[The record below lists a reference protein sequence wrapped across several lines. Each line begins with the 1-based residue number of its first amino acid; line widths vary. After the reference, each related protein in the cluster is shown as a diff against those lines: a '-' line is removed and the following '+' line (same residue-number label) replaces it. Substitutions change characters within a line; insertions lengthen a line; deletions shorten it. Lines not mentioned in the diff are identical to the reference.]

1 MMDNKTRQMALG
13 IGGAFCLC
21 CLCSKAD
28 TKDEAKTQAGFP
40 MNRSLEQINEVFERL
55 AVENEDSDDDDEMY
69 IPSRTGDYGTRFG
82 GIHKPITEQDLC
94 QDLSPVHCRLRCW
107 GFILNIIYRL
117 NSGIFKWGGIGTR
130 NERWTEEEKQI
141 YKNQKKIF
149 KAKVKG
155 ACDIQVDMPAQG
167 MSSGSTDTGN
177 NVKRLMEKEN
187 RTKIIDLCMSDRV
200 TDDEKAGLHNLMQKL
215 SIILR
220 VVNSGQKI
228 ETDAYSQFCIDTN
241 LEIIRNFPWAEL
253 SMVAHITLAHTA
265 ERIVNNDGFGLK
277 NLSESGLEGLHK
289 VLRMV
294 RRDLSRKNSLENEI
308 EDVLKYMWVQSD
320 PTVRESKRR
329 LECSNC
335 QARNHTKRGCPEL
348 KINPVWD
355 EDDDIINR
363 FFLD

>member
-1 MMDNKTRQMALG
+1 MD
-13 IGGAFCLC
+13 
-21 CLCSKAD
+21 
-28 TKDEAKTQAGFP
+28 
-40 MNRSLEQINEVFERL
+40 RSLEQINEVFERL
-55 AVENEDSDDDDEMY
+55 AVENDDEELY
-69 IPSRTGDYGTRFG
+69 IPSRTGDYDIRFG

-130 NERWTEEEKQI
+130 NERWTEEEKKL
-141 YKNQKKIF
+141 YKDQKKIF

-155 ACDIQVDMPAQG
+155 ACNIQVDMPAQG
-167 MSSGSTDTGN
+167 LSSGSTDTGN

-265 ERIVNNDGFGLK
+265 ERIINNDGFGLK

-289 VLRMV
+289 VLRHV

-320 PTVRESKRR
+320 PTVRESRRR

-335 QARNHTKRGCPEL
+335 EARNHTKRGCPEL